1 VINFR
6 YHVVSLTAV
15 FLALAIGLVVG
26 TAALNGPAV
35 DALQEQVNG
44 ISRQNQQY
52 RDQVNHLKDEANTQ
66 EQFAIDAA
74 PIMLADKLKNRRVM
88 IVSLPS
94 ASKYVK
100 DVADMLRIGG
110 AKITA
115 QVEIE
120 DKFTESANNSQLLDL
135 ATISRPVGVS
145 EPASPNTDG
154 VETSTALLAAV
165 LVDRSSGQ
173 QTVPDDQ
180 RRTVLSAYAQGGWVI
195 TTGDPTGPAET
206 VVMLTGA
213 PYVDHDA
220 AKRNASLVT
229 IAAQFRTVAPVVL
242 GSDGVGTDGNTVT
255 AVRRDPALTKSISTV
270 DNVATPQGR
279 VIASLALV
287 EQLGGGTGH
296 YGIGSGA
303 TSLMPKPTASKSSG
317 S

>member
-26 TAALNGPAV
+26 TAALNGPAA
-35 DALQEQVNG
+35 DALQEQVTG
-44 ISRQNQQY
+44 IGKQNQQL

-66 EQFAIDAA
+66 EQFATQAA
-74 PIMLADKLKNRRVM
+74 PILLADKLKARRIMV
-88 IVSLPS
+88 VSLPS

-100 DVADMLRIGG
+100 DVVDTLQLGG

-115 QVEIE
+115 QLEIE
-120 DKFTESANNSQLLDL
+120 DKFTDSANNSQLLDL
-135 ATISRPVGVS
+135 ATITRPVSVT

-154 VETSTALLAAV
+154 AQTSTALLAAV
-165 LVDRSSGQ
+165 LLDRPQGQ
-173 QTVPDDQ
+173 TAIPDDQ
-180 RRTVLSAYAQGGWVI
+180 RRTVLSAYTSGGWIIANGNV
-195 TTGDPTGPAET
+195 TGPAEA
-206 VVMLTGA
+206 VVLLTGA

-220 AKRNASLVT
+220 AKRNASVVNVVDRLAHSAHLV
-229 IAAQFRTVAPVVL
+229 V

-255 AVRRDPALTKSISTV
+255 AVRRDPALTKIISTV

-279 VIASLALV
+279 VVVALALA
-287 EQLGGGTGH
+287 EQIGGGSGH
-296 YGIGSGA
+296 YGIGDGA
-303 TSLMPKPTASKSSG
+303 AALMPKPAVSKTSG